1 MDKMGSYDD
10 GKHSNAGKPATC
22 LFPSTLNNR
31 PRDGSAIELVALQYS
46 VLCWVDRLHGKGCYR
61 WEGVYRKDQSQWRFH
76 DWASTIREHFES
88 CFYLEEKRV
97 YKDTYHESM
106 DSEDLQI
113 RPNFVRFCYLL
124 TSR

>member
-1 MDKMGSYDD
+1 M
-10 GKHSNAGKPATC
+10 
-22 LFPSTLNNR
+22 
-31 PRDGSAIELVALQYS
+31 VALQYS

-61 WEGVYRKDQSQWRFH
+61 WEGVCRKDQSQWRFH

-88 CFYLEEKRV
+88 CFYLEEKEV